1 MKRTAV
7 ALTSVL
13 LVAFAQSVLA
23 QSAIE
28 TALQATV
35 TIEVI
40 GPDGLSHGSG
50 FIVSSDGMII
60 TAAHVIDG
68 ATSAVVRL
76 QNGEELNVEGVVTI
90 DGDKDFAIVRVAGF
104 DLPTVPLGNADDVSV
119 GQSVVLQDV
128 SDNGELFRSE

>member
-1 MKRTAV
+1 MKRTTV

-40 GPDGLSHGSG
+40 GPDMKGFCKQSLEMSDILDDYYGLRRSLLRSSTSDSLG
-50 FIVSSDGMII
+50 FGVR
-60 TAAHVIDG
+60 TAFGFG
-68 ATSAVVRL
+68 AR
-76 QNGEELNVEGVVTI
+76 G
-90 DGDKDFAIVRVAGF
+90 
-104 DLPTVPLGNADDVSV
+104 
-119 GQSVVLQDV
+119 
-128 SDNGELFRSE
+128 

>member
-50 FIVSSDGMII
+50 FIASS
-60 TAAHVIDG
+60 
-68 ATSAVVRL
+68 R
-76 QNGEELNVEGVVTI
+76 
-90 DGDKDFAIVRVAGF
+90 
-104 DLPTVPLGNADDVSV
+104 
-119 GQSVVLQDV
+119 
-128 SDNGELFRSE
+128 